1 MRKLIVVMIG
11 LVLLVLSGC
20 ASVMTPKLGI
30 TRDQWLHRTLV
41 GDRVYAEGNM
51 EIWRSG
57 GRFYYFKDGILIK
70 VDEGQERQ
78 KRLQI
83 EIINK

>member
-1 MRKLIVVMIG
+1 MKKLIIG
-11 LVLLVLSGC
+11 LVSLALTGC
-20 ASVMTPKLGI
+20 ASLTTPELGI
-30 TRDQWLHRTLV
+30 TRNQWLHRTFI

-51 EIWRSG
+51 EIWRSE
-57 GRFYYFKDGILIK
+57 GRFYYFKDGILTK

-78 KRLQI
+78 KRLQV